1 MQWSHRVRVTGPAG
15 RAADGTRRAVHGI
28 SATPPRPRGRGRPRA
43 AEGTQFLTP
52 VTLTIEP
59 PRASSTSVAITLV
72 TGDDIQALRDHLTS
86 PPTILDLQAF
96 VDPLAQAAAIA
107 RAYPFVLQ
115 YAIDPQ
121 AEGRHW

>member
-1 MQWSHRVRVTGPAG
+1 
-15 RAADGTRRAVHGI
+15 
-28 SATPPRPRGRGRPRA
+28 
-43 AEGTQFLTP
+43 

-59 PRASSTSVAITLV
+59 PRASSTSAAITLV
-72 TGDDIQALRDHLTS
+72 TADGTRYVPQATGATGASFTAELDHFSDYLVGPCSQALVGDGMQALRDHLTS